1 MASNVEV
8 MQKLFPKC
16 PICKSEEGYE
26 PSPFYPNIQCKSC
39 KSEWALYEYG
49 MELKTTSKTGWIKE
63 LLYKKYSFDFW
74 KELKKPSDPQITYR
88 IFAPMDCVGGAPEHV
103 EPSKGYLIFKSEST
117 MVYVGIEKGLRWPK
131 KMEIEIP
138 IRGIRD
144 ATVKTK
150 KEFDLVSFLGRALA
164 FGLVGA
170 LLFPEKKKFLV
181 LTYEDSV
188 GMLHHR
194 IFDFHDDE
202 KSVGSLINLLN
213 YLKSNKPKN

>member
-1 MASNVEV
+1 
-8 MQKLFPKC
+8 
-16 PICKSEEGYE
+16 
-26 PSPFYPNIQCKSC
+26 
-39 KSEWALYEYG
+39 
-49 MELKTTSKTGWIKE
+49 
-63 LLYKKYSFDFW
+63 
-74 KELKKPSDPQITYR
+74 
-88 IFAPMDCVGGAPEHV
+88 
-103 EPSKGYLIFKSEST
+103 
-117 MVYVGIEKGLRWPK
+117 
-131 KMEIEIP
+131 MEIEIP

-170 LLFPEKKKFLV
+170 LLFPEKKRFLV